1 MEVTND
7 SAVGQDDDDQRH
19 DVEEDHAHEEVQK
32 FLKKKNS
39 DLKVELKN
47 DKLKNIFRL

>member
-32 FLKKKNS
+32 FLKKINES
-39 DLKVELKN
+39 SRDEVYFL
-47 DKLKNIFRL
+47 R